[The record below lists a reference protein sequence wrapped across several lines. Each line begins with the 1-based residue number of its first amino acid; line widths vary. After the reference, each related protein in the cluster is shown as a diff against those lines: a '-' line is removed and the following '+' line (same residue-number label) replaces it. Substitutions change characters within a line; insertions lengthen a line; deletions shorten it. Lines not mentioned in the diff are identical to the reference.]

1 MVLDASAMSWAK
13 ATDIDTKKLKAAKV
27 PIYGK
32 WYFPELPTN
41 VPLVNLETG
50 QRRVFDAPMLAGE
63 VMWVRVDDLRRLGVE
78 LPPEPTVESAEP
90 STSTELAPSRPP
102 EPLLALVRPPE
113 PLAEAVQPPS
123 GNDLASHQ
131 GVPHAPPASALGIHM
146 PMASIGP
153 FVLGIG
159 LCLAFLGL
167 ITTPLILVVG
177 LVWALAG
184 AIVWVRIGMLEHEQL
199 HPGEQP

>member
-1 MVLDASAMSWAK
+1 MVLDANVMSWAK

-41 VPLVNLETG
+41 VPVINLETG
-50 QRRVFDAPMLAGE
+50 ERRVFDEPMLAGE
-63 VMWVRVDDLRRLGVE
+63 VLWAPAEDLRRAGFEV
-78 LPPEPTVESAEP
+78 PPEPVVQSAQP
-90 STSTELAPSRPP
+90 PASIVLAPSPPP

-113 PLAEAVQPPS
+113 PLAEAVLPS
-123 GNDLASHQ
+123 TGNDLALPQ
-131 GVPHAPPASALGIHM
+131 DVPRAPPASALGIHL

-153 FVLGIG
+153 FVLGMG

-177 LVWALAG
+177 LVWVLAG
-184 AIVWVRIGMLEHEQL
+184 AIVWVRIGMLEQEQL
-199 HPGEQP
+199 HPGDEL